1 MLSTRMTDMLHIRHP
16 IMQGGL
22 HNLGVPELAAA
33 VSEAGGLGTIN
44 AAQYDTPE
52 AFRTAVQRLRRM
64 TAKPCCVN
72 FSRLPDV
79 SVGDDAMR
87 LFEIAAEEGVPV
99 IETVGGLKPD
109 FAAAV
114 KKLPFVW
121 IHKVPNLTYA
131 LKAEAA
137 GVDMVSVAGFEC
149 GGHPGR
155 EGLGTMTLTRLAAS
169 RLSVPV
175 LAAGGIADGAGLAAA
190 LALGAEGVVMGTRF
204 VAARECTAH
213 ENFKNWIINARETD
227 TVLCM
232 RKHNPMRV
240 ADNATARRMLVL
252 EAEDAPREAIM
263 AVGAGA
269 IGKRCYETGDIEGG
283 IFPVGIAAGL
293 IREVNTCREII
304 ENTVAEAEAAICRV
318 EKFKTT

>member
-1 MLSTRMTDMLHIRHP
+1 MLSTRMTDMLQIQHP

-44 AAQYDTPE
+44 AAQYDTTE
-52 AFRTAVQRLRRM
+52 AFRAAVQQLRRL
-64 TAKPCCVN
+64 TRKPCCVN

-87 LFEIAAEEGVPV
+87 LFEIAAEEDVPV

-109 FAAAV
+109 FVAAV
-114 KKLPFVW
+114 RKLPFVW

-175 LAAGGIADGAGLAAA
+175 LTAGGIADGAGLAAA

-213 ENFKNWIINARETD
+213 ENFKKWIINARETD

-240 ADNATARRMLVL
+240 ADNTAARRMLAL

-263 AVGAGA
+263 AVSAGA

-304 ENTVAEAEAAICRV
+304 ENAVAEAEAAICRV
-318 EKFKTT
+318 EKLKTT